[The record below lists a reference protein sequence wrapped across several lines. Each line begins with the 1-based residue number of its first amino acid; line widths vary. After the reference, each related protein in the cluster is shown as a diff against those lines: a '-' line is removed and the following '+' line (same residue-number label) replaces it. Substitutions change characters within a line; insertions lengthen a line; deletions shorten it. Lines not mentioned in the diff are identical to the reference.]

1 MGAQLERI
9 IAEGTHTDYRDNE
22 TAESYRARRAA
33 KPSNKITCADG
44 FRLSVIAGGGT
55 YCSPRPGMTVPEG
68 YDGPFA
74 AVEVGYPSERPE
86 PWSEWEQFCENTQD
100 PTSTVYGFVPVE
112 IVRTL
117 VESHG
122 GER

>member
-9 IAEGTHTDYRDNE
+9 IAEGTHADYRENE
-22 TAESYRARRAA
+22 TAESYRARRSS

-44 FRLSVIAGGGT
+44 FHLSVIAGSGT
-55 YCSPRPGMTVPEG
+55 YCSPRPGMTADDAYG
-68 YDGPFA
+68 GPYA

-86 PWSEWEQFCENTQD
+86 PWSDWEQFCENQED

-112 IVRTL
+112 MVQAL